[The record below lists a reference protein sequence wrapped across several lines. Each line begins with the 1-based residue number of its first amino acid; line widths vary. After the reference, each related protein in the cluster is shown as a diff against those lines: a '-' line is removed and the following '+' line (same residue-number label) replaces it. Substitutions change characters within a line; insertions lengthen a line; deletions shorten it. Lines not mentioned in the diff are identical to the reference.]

1 MAVLV
6 TRPAPDNERS
16 AETLRALGFEVLLA
30 PMLVFETLPFQ
41 CDAGSARGVLLTSA
55 NAVRAIAAHPALPH
69 LRARPVFAVGETTAI
84 AARAAGFADVR
95 AAGGDAVSLL
105 AMVTDVVP
113 AGEKP
118 LLYLSADEISRDLG
132 AALGEAGIA
141 VERIPVYRMA
151 LRTELPADVQAAFAR
166 GAIEAVLH
174 YSRRTALACLA
185 AADRAGIGDFARAPP
200 QVCLSEAIAAA
211 LREKGATR
219 LVAARAPAEASLFE
233 ALTATLRSRL

>member
-30 PMLVFETLPFQ
+30 PMLVFEPLPFQ
-41 CDAGSARGVLLTSA
+41 CDATSARGVLLTSA
-55 NAVRAIAAHPALPH
+55 NAVRAMIYHPALPH
-69 LRARPVFAVGETTAI
+69 LRALPAFAVGETTAI
-84 AARAAGFADVR
+84 AARAAGFAEVR

-105 AMVTDVVP
+105 AMVKDTVP

-132 AALGEAGIA
+132 AALGGSGIR

-151 LRTELPADVQAAFAR
+151 LRTELPDDVQAAFAR

-174 YSRRTALACLA
+174 YSRRTALAFLA
-185 AADRAGIGDFARAPP
+185 AADRAGVGEVARSVP
-200 QVCLSEAIAAA
+200 QICLSEAIAAA

-219 LVAARAPAEASLFE
+219 LVAARAPSEASLFE
-233 ALTATLRSRL
+233 ALTASLRNAN

>member
-16 AETLRALGFEVLLA
+16 ADALRARGFEVLLA
-30 PMLVFETLPFQ
+30 PMLVFEPLPFQ
-41 CDAGSARGVLLTSA
+41 CDAVSARGVLLTSA
-55 NAVRAIAAHPALPH
+55 NAVRAMMDHPALPH
-69 LRARPVFAVGETTAI
+69 LRALPVFAVGETTAI
-84 AARAAGFADVR
+84 GARAAGFAEVR

-105 AMVTDVVP
+105 AMVTDTVP

-132 AALGEAGIA
+132 AALGGSGIR

-151 LRTELPADVQAAFAR
+151 LRTELPDDVQAAFAR

-174 YSRRTALACLA
+174 YSRRTALAFLA
-185 AADRAGIGDFARAPP
+185 AADCAGVGEVARSVP
-200 QVCLSEAIAAA
+200 QICLSEAIAAA

-219 LVAARAPAEASLFE
+219 LVAARAPSEASLFE
-233 ALTATLRSRL
+233 ALTASLRNAN

>member
-16 AETLRALGFEVLLA
+16 AETLRALGFEVLFA
-30 PMLVFETLPFQ
+30 PMLVFEPLPFQ
-41 CDAGSARGVLLTSA
+41 CDATSARGVLLTSA
-55 NAVRAIAAHPALPH
+55 NAVRAIAAHASMPH
-69 LRARPVFAVGETTAI
+69 LRALPVLAVGETTAI

-105 AMVTDVVP
+105 ALVTAVVP
-113 AGEKP
+113 AGERP

-132 AALGEAGIA
+132 AALGGSGIR

-151 LRTELPADVQAAFAR
+151 QRTELPADVQEAFAR

-185 AADRAGIGDFARAPP
+185 TADRAGLGDFARAGP

-211 LREKGATR
+211 LREKGAR
-219 LVAARAPAEASLFE
+219 RIVAARSPSEASLFE
-233 ALTATLRSRL
+233 ALTATLRSSL

>member
-16 AETLRALGFEVLLA
+16 ADALRALGFEVLLA
-30 PMLVFETLPFQ
+30 PMLVFEPLPFQ
-41 CDAGSARGVLLTSA
+41 CDAAFARGVLLTSA
-55 NAVRAIAAHPALPH
+55 NAVRAMMDHPELPH
-69 LRARPVFAVGETTAI
+69 LRALPVFAVGETTAI

-105 AMVTDVVP
+105 AMVTDVMP
-113 AGEKP
+113 AGERP

-132 AALGEAGIA
+132 AALGGSGIR

-151 LRTELPADVQAAFAR
+151 LRTELPDDVQAAFAR

-174 YSRRTALACLA
+174 YSRRTALAFLA
-185 AADRAGIGDFARAPP
+185 AADRAGIGEVARSVP
-200 QVCLSEAIAAA
+200 QICLSEAIAAA

-219 LVAARAPAEASLFE
+219 LVAARAPSEASLFE
-233 ALTATLRSRL
+233 ALTASLRNTN

>member
-30 PMLVFETLPFQ
+30 PMLVFEPLPFQ
-41 CDAGSARGVLLTSA
+41 CDAGFARGVLLTSA
-55 NAVRAIAAHPALPH
+55 NAVRAITAHPAMPH
-69 LRARPVFAVGETTAI
+69 LCALPVFAVGETTAV
-84 AARAAGFADVR
+84 AARAAGFAEVR

-118 LLYLSADEISRDLG
+118 LLYLSANEISRDLG
-132 AALGEAGIA
+132 AALGGSGIR

-151 LRTELPADVQAAFAR
+151 LRTELPADVQAAFSR

-174 YSRRTALACLA
+174 YSRRTALAYLT
-185 AADRAGIGDFARAPP
+185 AADRAGIGEAARSML
-200 QVCLSEAIAAA
+200 QVCLSEVIASA
-211 LREKGATR
+211 LHEKGATR
-219 LVAARAPAEASLFE
+219 LVAARAPSEASLFE
-233 ALTATLRSRL
+233 ALTASLRNTN

>member
-1 MAVLV
+1 
-6 TRPAPDNERS
+6 
-16 AETLRALGFEVLLA
+16 
-30 PMLVFETLPFQ
+30 MLVFETLPFQ
-41 CDAGSARGVLLTSA
+41 CDAGFARGVLLTSA
-55 NAVRAIAAHPALPH
+55 NAVRAMIDHPAMLH
-69 LRARPVFAVGETTAI
+69 LRALPVFAVGETTAI
-84 AARAAGFADVR
+84 AARAAGFDDVR

-105 AMVTDVVP
+105 AMVTATVP
-113 AGEKP
+113 PGEQP

-174 YSRRTALACLA
+174 YSRRTALAFFS
-185 AADRAGIGDFARAPP
+185 AADRAGIGDFARARP

-211 LREKGATR
+211 LREKGARR
-219 LVAARAPAEASLFE
+219 LVAARSPSEASLFE
-233 ALTATLRSRL
+233 ALTVSLRNAN